1 MSKCLPF
8 PWQSNV
14 KNEWRLIIMTKSKK
28 SIVMHGMLCGP
39 LVLGHCAFLRANG
52 SDYRTSPV
60 VAIHQQSGDL
70 VHFETLNSNYFLSM
84 APFPAGG
91 RQPLPTVPGRV
102 RVEKSKQ

>member
-1 MSKCLPF
+1 MEADYYDEIEKIHC
-8 PWQSNV
+8 NAR
-14 KNEWRLIIMTKSKK
+14 NA
-28 SIVMHGMLCGP
+28 LCP

-84 APFPAGG
+84 APFPLAAAS
-91 RQPLPTVPGRV
+91 PLPPVLAACA
-102 RVEKSKQ
+102 

>member
-1 MSKCLPF
+1 
-8 PWQSNV
+8 
-14 KNEWRLIIMTKSKK
+14 MTKSKK
-28 SIVMHGMLCGP
+28 SIVMHGMLLCP

-70 VHFETLNSNYFLSM
+70 VHFGNAQLQLLPFDG
-84 APFPAGG
+84 PFPAGG
-91 RQPLPTVPGRV
+91 RQPAPDGSGRV

>member
-1 MSKCLPF
+1 MLT
-8 PWQSNV
+8 
-14 KNEWRLIIMTKSKK
+14 IMTKSKK
-28 SIVMHGMLCGP
+28 SIVMHGMLLCP

-84 APFPAGG
+84 APFPLAAAS
-91 RQPLPTVPGRV
+91 PLPTVLAACA
-102 RVEKSKQ
+102 